1 VETLLLDQSKLVL
14 VVVTVVV
21 KEKLEVQAVLEAVV
35 QTGKGLVL
43 ELLVK
48 VMLVVLLLVLLEAVE
63 AAAKVALVK
72 LVEQMEHKKVAMAAP
87 V

>member
-1 VETLLLDQSKLVL
+1 LVQFKLVL
-14 VVVTVVV
+14 VVVTVVA
-21 KEKLEVQAVLEAVV
+21 KHKQEALAALEAVV

-63 AAAKVALVK
+63 AAAKVPLVK
-72 LVEQMEHKKVAMAAP
+72 LVEQTEQQKVAMAVA